1 MRQTSGYTI
10 VNSFGGLYIFV
21 RRLTVL
27 LVASMLFVFASGI
40 CAGKP
45 AYADDALPYEIR
57 ATIITEENL
66 SNLELYDVYSYETF
80 KLSDKQHTK
89 ILSQKK
95 LNSAISRY
103 DVVYTVEPS
112 PQRDY
117 SLGSTSKFKLCTERY
132 LLSDDTR
139 AKVKKDDSNNVLY
152 SDFTFREVFSPEYT
166 VKLVDGD
173 TQQEIS
179 TTKPLRDLDF
189 LVGNEQKQLDIVR
202 SDNGKLQITYEASL
216 DDTGRLPQPKL
227 ALSAYKKVYTIGQ
240 TSYQIQNAT
249 VKEDMNGAHM
259 TLFLKNVTK
268 NMVHV
273 NVVLKRPF
281 YLSAAFPTF
290 RVSSSMG
297 YQDVALQVQAGTGD
311 ISFGVDLPCSQTNP
325 QIAIQFIPTKNSYA
339 AAWFGNAVSIAQGTY
354 DAQKKTYTA
363 KLSRNI
369 EFDIMPVTNATTLES
384 FNKVKSPEGLSAT
397 LIDDSNGHIVKD
409 VSFVRA
415 SIPTKTYGSQPYYLR
430 GLLPGTY
437 TLQLSSA
444 DEHVRNTYDLGAKY
458 KLSLDT
464 DGFFKVGHLGNNLQ
478 ALYYPD
484 GNTALNPQYNKN
496 NNYYLGSK
504 SAIRIALAQRLSIS
518 KLVRL
523 VQDGKNH
530 FEKKI
535 AAHVGDTVQFD
546 IAVTLPKDYNL
557 GWKFS
562 SGNITMYLAG
572 HECPLTLS
580 DVIDSRLSV
589 LADSVEIL
597 NGELNAFDKKDM
609 NSTFDEAK
617 HMLTITDK
625 RPSAVHSTDGTSPLT
640 LRAAEETIHVRFKA
654 TIKSFGESNEI
665 GNTVEGSTATIVKP
679 KPEPTPTPEP
689 PTPTP
694 EPTPEP
700 PAPQPTPQPPAPEPT
715 PTPEQPAPAP
725 EPTAPAPAAP
735 AEPTPEPVTPEPA
748 APQQAPQRKAIP
760 QTSDATTPMQT
771 QAGALAVIA
780 LLLCAFGVAFRV
792 RRSA

>member
-10 VNSFGGLYIFV
+10 ANPYGGLYIFV
-21 RRLTVL
+21 LRLTVL

-40 CAGKP
+40 YAGKP

-66 SNLELYDVYSYETF
+66 SNLEFYDVYSYETF
-80 KLSDKQHTK
+80 ELSDSQHTK
-89 ILSQKK
+89 ILSKKK
-95 LNSAISRY
+95 LNSAIYRY

-152 SDFTFREVFSPEYT
+152 SDFTFREVFSPECT
-166 VKLVDGD
+166 VKLVDSD
-173 TQQEIS
+173 TQNEVS
-179 TTKPLRDLDF
+179 TTKPLRGLDF
-189 LVGNEQKQLDIVR
+189 LVGSEQKQLDIVCAD
-202 SDNGKLQITYEASL
+202 SGKLQITYEASL

-227 ALSAYKKVYTIGQ
+227 DLPAYKKVYTIGQ

-281 YLSAAFPTF
+281 YLSAASPTF

-354 DAQKKTYTA
+354 DAQKKTYAA

-369 EFDIMPVTNATTLES
+369 EFDIMPVTNVTTLES
-384 FNKVKSPEGLSAT
+384 FNKAKSPEGLSAT
-397 LIDDSNGHIVKD
+397 LIDDSDGHIVQD

-415 SIPTKTYGSQPYYLR
+415 SVPTKTYGSQPYYLR

-444 DEHVRNTYDLGAKY
+444 DEHVRNTYDLSAKY

-484 GNTALNPQYNKN
+484 GDTALNPQYNKN

-504 SAIRIALAQRLSIS
+504 SAIRIALAQRPSIS

-523 VQDGKNH
+523 VQDGKND

-589 LADSVEIL
+589 LANSVEIL
-597 NGELNAFDKKDM
+597 NGELNAFAQTDM
-609 NSTFDEAK
+609 NSTFDEANNI
-617 HMLTITDK
+617 LTVTDK
-625 RPSAVHSTDGTSPLT
+625 RPSEVHSTDGISPLT
-640 LRAAEETIHVRFKA
+640 LRAEEETIHVRFKA
-654 TIKSFGESNEI
+654 KIKSFGESNEI

-679 KPEPTPTPEP
+679 KPEPTPTP
-689 PTPTP
+689 
-694 EPTPEP
+694 TPEP
-700 PAPQPTPQPPAPEPT
+700 PAPAPTPQPTPAPAPT

-725 EPTAPAPAAP
+725 EPTAPAPPAPAP
-735 AEPTPEPVTPEPA
+735 AEQAPEPVKPEPV

-760 QTSDATTPMQT
+760 QTSDATTPMKT
-771 QAGALAVIA
+771 QAGALAAIA
-780 LLLCAFGVAFRV
+780 LLLCAFGATFRMC
-792 RRSA
+792 RSV